1 MQVSVGEGLHSSAQV
16 CVFVHSIC
24 ENMRKSSHLSH
35 PSGAHCLQSFVFPA
49 TSAMLLA
56 LCVFHTS
63 ISARDFLCSYVPNPC
78 SVHKQKRRCSRDGSL
93 WAHCQQIQQ
102 AGKPQLWWEL
112 HGTTTET
119 WAGTWQVWEHQ
130 RKKPLTSGETW
141 KAARDFLRQKA
152 VSERSTATKRIW
164 IQTFPYWAKH
174 ALAWLPKGTRLSQ
187 SSQLSRRLCWRL
199 SSRIFPIPALEF
211 PRSQCWNF
219 PIPIAGI
226 SPFPGLEFPHSQHFC
241 CPGVP
246 RSSGCWH
253 CRLARLNFG
262 AKKWDSTHP
271 DGWMDRLLVL
281 GLLCLCDVL
290 LCFMAGAFS
299 LSFLQFCFPHLNLSH
314 PCLAF

>member
-1 MQVSVGEGLHSSAQV
+1 MQVSVGEELHSSAQV

-152 VSERSTATKRIW
+152 VSERSTATKRLW

-211 PRSQCWNF
+211 PRSQVLEFPYSHCWNF
-219 PIPIAGI
+219 PISRAGI
-226 SPFPGLEFPHSQHFC
+226 SPFPALLLPWS
-241 CPGVP
+241 
-246 RSSGCWH
+246 SSGQ
-253 CRLARLNFG
+253 RVLALPPGSPEFRSQKMG
-262 AKKWDSTHP
+262 QHP
-271 DGWMDRLLVL
+271 SWWLDGQTARAGFAVSLWCASVL
-281 GLLCLCDVL
+281 HGWR
-290 LCFMAGAFS
+290 F
-299 LSFLQFCFPHLNLSH
+299 LSFFPAILLS
-314 PCLAF
+314 AS